1 MLFVCGYLWLV
12 TMQVLADDTRKPLQ
26 HRENITLRHVQELYL
41 KFHDLAIDLR
51 STSGN
56 AARASTFRD
65 RVLTFFAP
73 VSTCSSPGVH
83 AQVHVHSSLV

>member
-12 TMQVLADDTRKPLQ
+12 TMQVLADDTGKPLQ
-26 HRENITLRHVQELYL
+26 HQENTTLRHVQELYL

-65 RVLTFFAP
+65 RV
-73 VSTCSSPGVH
+73 
-83 AQVHVHSSLV
+83 